1 MTNTVFLPSGILKI
15 GRRALNT
22 TVIMS
27 GTLPVVKIYNKVLS
41 ASEVRQ
47 NFEALRGRY
56 GI

>member
-1 MTNTVFLPSGILKI
+1 MTNTAFLPSGILKI

-27 GTLPVVKIYNKVLS
+27 GTLSVVKIYNKVLS
-41 ASEVRQ
+41 ADEVAQ
-47 NFEALRGRY
+47 NFNALRGRY